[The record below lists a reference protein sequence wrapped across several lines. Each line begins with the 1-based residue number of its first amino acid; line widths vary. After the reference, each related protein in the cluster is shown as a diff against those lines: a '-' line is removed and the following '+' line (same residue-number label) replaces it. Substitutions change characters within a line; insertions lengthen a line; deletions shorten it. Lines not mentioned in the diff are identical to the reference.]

1 VPQKGGSPYLRPR
14 ACPSG
19 RAAGA
24 LERSIAVSTPGHDL
38 ALRFEP
44 ARCPEVLWLD
54 DPRAADPDLTGGKAA
69 NLSRLAG
76 AAEVPPGFVLT
87 VPGTSL
93 GRDAHALAVAAYRE
107 LAERTGVDE
116 PSVAVRSSAVD
127 EDGADASFAGQH
139 DTFLNVRGADELR
152 FALARC
158 VASFGADRALAYR
171 RASGLPDTP
180 DRVAVLVQWLVPA
193 DAAGVVF
200 SANPVTGAR
209 DEVLVNAS
217 WGLGESVVSGTVTP
231 DALRLAHAGLEL
243 RERVVAEKR
252 TMTIPAPGG
261 TREVP
266 VPGRMAR
273 LPAVSDEQ
281 AREAAALAIDLERR
295 MGLPVDLEVA
305 WAGSDL
311 FLLQCR
317 PITTL

>member
-1 VPQKGGSPYLRPR
+1 MAL
-14 ACPSG
+14 G
-19 RAAGA
+19 RSQSVTRTG
-24 LERSIAVSTPGHDL
+24 RDL
-38 ALRFEP
+38 ALRLELHDEP
-44 ARCPEVLWLD
+44 ESAPEVLWLD
-54 DPRAADPDLTGGKAA
+54 DPRAADAALTGGKAA

-76 AAEVPPGFVLT
+76 AAAVPPGFVLAL
-87 VPGTSL
+87 PGTSL

-107 LAERTGVDE
+107 LAQRTGVEE

-127 EDGADASFAGQH
+127 EDGAHASFAGQH
-139 DTFLNVRGADELR
+139 DTFLNVCGADELR

-158 VASFGADRALAYR
+158 VASFGSDRALEYR
-171 RASGLPDTP
+171 RASGLPETP
-180 DRVAVLVQWLVPA
+180 ERVAVLVQWLVPA

-231 DALRLAHAGLEL
+231 DALRLAHGDLAL
-243 RERVVAEKR
+243 RDRVVADKR
-252 TMTIPAPGG
+252 TMTIAGPGG
-261 TREVP
+261 TRDVP

-281 AREAAALAIDLERR
+281 ARAAAALALDLEHR
-295 MGLPVDLEVA
+295 MGFPVDLEVA

>member
-1 VPQKGGSPYLRPR
+1 MVL
-14 ACPSG
+14 G
-19 RAAGA
+19 RSQSVTTTG
-24 LERSIAVSTPGHDL
+24 RDL
-38 ALRFEP
+38 ALRLELHDEP
-44 ARCPEVLWLD
+44 ESAPEVLWLD
-54 DPRAADPDLTGGKAA
+54 DPRAADAALTGGKAA

-76 AAEVPPGFVLT
+76 AAAVPSGFVLAL
-87 VPGTSL
+87 PGTSL
-93 GRDAHALAVAAYRE
+93 GREAHALAVAAYRE
-107 LAERTGVDE
+107 LAERTGVEE

-127 EDGADASFAGQH
+127 EDGAHASFAGQH

-158 VASFGADRALAYR
+158 VASFGSDRALEYR
-171 RASGLPDTP
+171 RASGLPETP
-180 DRVAVLVQWLVPA
+180 ERVAVLVQWLVPA

-231 DALRLAHAGLEL
+231 DALRLAHGDLAL
-243 RERVVAEKR
+243 RDRVVADKR
-252 TMTIPAPGG
+252 TMTIAGPGG
-261 TREVP
+261 TRDVP

-281 AREAAALAIDLERR
+281 ARAAAALALDLEHR
-295 MGLPVDLEVA
+295 MGFPVDLEVA

>member
-1 VPQKGGSPYLRPR
+1 VTR
-14 ACPSG
+14 
-19 RAAGA
+19 
-24 LERSIAVSTPGHDL
+24 TGHDL
-38 ALRFEP
+38 ALRLELHDELS
-44 ARCPEVLWLD
+44 RVPEVLWLD
-54 DPRAADPDLTGGKAA
+54 DPRAADAALTGGKAA
-69 NLSRLAG
+69 NLSRLAV
-76 AAEVPPGFVLT
+76 AAEVPPGFVLA

-93 GRDAHALAVAAYRE
+93 DREAHALAVAAYCE
-107 LAERTGVDE
+107 LAERTGVEE

-127 EDGADASFAGQH
+127 EDGAEASFAGQH

-158 VASFGADRALAYR
+158 VASFGADRALEYR
-171 RASGLPDTP
+171 RASGLPATP
-180 DRVAVLVQWLVPA
+180 ERVAVLVQWLVPA

-231 DALRLAHAGLEL
+231 DALRLAHRDLAL
-243 RERVVAEKR
+243 RDRVVADKR
-252 TMTIPAPGG
+252 TMTVAGPGG
-261 TREVP
+261 TRDVP

-281 AREAAALAIDLERR
+281 ARAAAALALDLERR
-295 MGLPVDLEVA
+295 MGFPVDLEIA

>member
-1 VPQKGGSPYLRPR
+1 MAL
-14 ACPSG
+14 G
-19 RAAGA
+19 RSQSVTTTG
-24 LERSIAVSTPGHDL
+24 RDL
-38 ALRFEP
+38 ALRLELHDEP
-44 ARCPEVLWLD
+44 ESAPEVLWLD
-54 DPRAADPDLTGGKAA
+54 DPRAADAALTGGKAA

-76 AAEVPPGFVLT
+76 AAAVPPGFVLAL
-87 VPGTSL
+87 PGTSL

-107 LAERTGVDE
+107 LAQRTGVEE

-127 EDGADASFAGQH
+127 EDGAHASFAGQH

-158 VASFGADRALAYR
+158 VASFGSDRALEYR
-171 RASGLPDTP
+171 RASGLPETP
-180 DRVAVLVQWLVPA
+180 ERVAVLVQWLVPA

-231 DALRLAHAGLEL
+231 DALRLAHGDLAL
-243 RERVVAEKR
+243 RDRVVADKR
-252 TMTIPAPGG
+252 TMTIAGPGG
-261 TREVP
+261 TRDVP

-281 AREAAALAIDLERR
+281 ARAAAALALDLEHR
-295 MGLPVDLEVA
+295 MGFPVDLEVA